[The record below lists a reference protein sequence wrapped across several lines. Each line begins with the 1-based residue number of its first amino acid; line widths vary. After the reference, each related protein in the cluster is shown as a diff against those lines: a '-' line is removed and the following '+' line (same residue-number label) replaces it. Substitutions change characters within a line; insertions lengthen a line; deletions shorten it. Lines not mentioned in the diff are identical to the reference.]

1 VETALVGLPAVEEGE
16 AVTTAAVEE
25 DITTAAAAGLLT
37 SAELTVVPRLLEFK
51 TAMVKLLYLGTL
63 KGAHLL

>member
-1 VETALVGLPAVEEGE
+1 V
-16 AVTTAAVEE
+16 AAVAVIMAAAVA
-25 DITTAAAAGLLT
+25 DITTAAEAGLPT
-37 SAELTVVPRLLEFK
+37 SAELTVVPRLREFK

>member
-1 VETALVGLPAVEEGE
+1 VAV
-16 AVTTAAVEE
+16 AAVAVIMAAAVA
-25 DITTAAAAGLLT
+25 DITTAAEAGLPT